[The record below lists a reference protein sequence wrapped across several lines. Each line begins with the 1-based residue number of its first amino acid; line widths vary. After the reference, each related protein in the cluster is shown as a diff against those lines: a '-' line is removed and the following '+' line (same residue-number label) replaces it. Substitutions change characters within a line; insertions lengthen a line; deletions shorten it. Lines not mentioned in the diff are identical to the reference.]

1 MKHQFFLRCLLWMTG
16 IAVCTA
22 CTDDERLLLDAKPAF
37 DVTLDGKSILDTP
50 TPQPVEFGRSLRFDL
65 LCTDV
70 AYLEAL
76 SPEGWNCALI
86 VSDNYLTVAAPS
98 YDNLSAEPSGSIV
111 SRSTTPR
118 PRTAIHAARRGLTRA
133 R

>member
-1 MKHQFFLRCLLWMTG
+1 MTG

-76 SPEGWNCALI
+76 SPEGWEL
-86 VSDNYLTVAAPS
+86 
-98 YDNLSAEPSGSIV
+98 
-111 SRSTTPR
+111 
-118 PRTAIHAARRGLTRA
+118 RTDRQRQLPDRRRTLL
-133 R
+133 